1 MKKLICVVL
10 SLVLVL
16 SLAACQPADNHPT
29 NAPTNAPTDAP
40 NDSLPTKPNP
50 TLPAPTDP
58 KPTEPAPTDPPAP
71 AEMPVNGVCA
81 VGIVDAE
88 AGTAKVLAD
97 NGFVA
102 EIAYSAAEELIP
114 GELYEF
120 AKNGDV
126 YQLTPVIFINTGMGP
141 WNPRL
146 FDNSGLGTPDQLFTH
161 DGTNGYMYSL
171 TEDCVIFCRFSE
183 TEYRIFRGSDAIRY
197 SDWPCWMYFNVIPP
211 AVSGMIGDAID
222 GGTTSVILVTC
233 DPAQGGK
240 YANEATTF
248 YFDPEGFGWSD
259 GDLFI
264 E

>member
-1 MKKLICVVL
+1 MKKIIAIMLTL
-10 SLVLVL
+10 AMLLT
-16 SLAACQPADNHPT
+16 LAACAPATSDPT
-29 NAPTNAPTDAP
+29 NTPTNAPTDP
-40 NDSLPTKPNP
+40 EDIVVGGDPTDPK
-50 TLPAPTDP
+50 PTDP
-58 KPTEPAPTDPPAP
+58 KPTEPKPTEPAAPT
-71 AEMPVNGVCA
+71 EMPANGICA
-81 VGIVDAE
+81 VGIVNAE

-102 EIAYSAAEELIP
+102 EIAYSAAEAPIP

-146 FDNSGLGTPDQLFTH
+146 WDNAAQGTPDQLYTH
-161 DGTNGYMYSL
+161 DGINGYLYAL

-183 TEYRIFRGSDAIRY
+183 TEYRIFHGSDAIKI
-197 SDWPCWMYFNVIPP
+197 SDWPCWLYFNVIPP
-211 AVSGMIGDAID
+211 AVGGMIGDAID

-240 YANEATTF
+240 YANEATT
-248 YFDPEGFGWSD
+248 YFFDQEGFGWPD
-259 GDLFI
+259 GDLII